1 METIIRLSFLIVL
14 FSSLLAAA
22 CGESVAP
29 VDVSYQEHIQEGIF
43 NFSCNV
49 SACHDGVR
57 QAGLELTSWET
68 LMEGGDKR
76 LVVDPG
82 NAEESPLVWSVEGQD
97 ALGVPVDLMPPTG
110 LGFPQLNGT
119 EIKLIKDWIDQGAKN
134 N

>member
-29 VDVSYQEHIQEGIF
+29 VDVSYQQHIQEVIF
-43 NFSCNV
+43 NISCLV
-49 SACHDGVR
+49 ACHDGIR
-57 QAGLELTSWET
+57 EAGLELTSWET
-68 LMEGGDKR
+68 LMEGGDNGP
-76 LVVDPG
+76 VIISG

-97 ALGVPVDLMPPTG
+97 ALGVPVSLMPPV
-110 LGFPQLNGT
+110 GFPQLNGT
-119 EIKLIKDWIDQGAKN
+119 EIRLIKDWIDQGAKN